1 MKKLKTSK
9 SASENGTGEK
19 SNGKNFLIVGIGAS
33 AGGIQAL
40 KDFFEN
46 VPVDSGVAYVVILHL
61 SPDHESRLAEV
72 LQTAAGIPVMQV
84 NEKVKVAPNRVYV
97 VPPNQHLEMN
107 DGHIDVS
114 PNLSVE
120 ERRAD

>member
-97 VPPNQHLEMN
+97 VPR
-107 DGHIDVS
+107 IS
-114 PNLSVE
+114 IW
-120 ERRAD
+120 R